1 VVSKHDAKN
10 GAFYTTYLVSQKP
23 SWINCFDLGFGVC
36 NSCGSLFGVCWGGII
51 WFVMDVVRSGIQR
64 LVHLLQFASADI
76 GQPTLILEMKS
87 RLNDVWG
94 AER

>member
-1 VVSKHDAKN
+1 M
-10 GAFYTTYLVSQKP
+10 L
-23 SWINCFDLGFGVC
+23 
-36 NSCGSLFGVCWGGII
+36 GGII